1 MIFFNVFLSFLT
13 LKIKVLFRIQKIRDN
28 ITDQPW
34 QGIAV
39 TQNGDGG
46 QDGQPPP
53 RGTQTVEDI
62 LHRPAS
68 QSLQLCP
75 RKFTH
80 LEQ

>member
-1 MIFFNVFLSFLT
+1 MFFLSFLT
-13 LKIKVLFRIQKIRDN
+13 LEIKVLVCIQKIRDN

-34 QGIAV
+34 QDIAV

-62 LHRPAS
+62 LHRPAA
-68 QSLQLCP
+68 QSLQLRP

-80 LEQ
+80 FKQ